1 MEHFCPGD
9 IWQYLEILLFVTPED
24 MATGI
29 CRAEVKSAA
38 MHPTMHK
45 AAYHTKDYL
54 VPNVNNADCEKPC
67 CKVKRYN
74 A

>member
-1 MEHFCPGD
+1 
-9 IWQYLEILLFVTPED
+9 

-74 A
+74 AWKIRHISAFVELMSLVWRQI